1 MYKTNTE
8 IRQNEKT
15 EKYVSNEG
23 KDKNLRK
30 MTKLNRDKQA
40 IQWRVQ
46 GVDDKGAHQS
56 CQNNRWTQWKPPWR
70 VRKYK
75 KEQIRAE

>member
-1 MYKTNTE
+1 MEFSLGTKMLEANILDRRCNKPSMYKTNTE

-15 EKYVSNEG
+15 EEYVSNEG

-40 IQWRVQ
+40 I
-46 GVDDKGAHQS
+46 
-56 CQNNRWTQWKPPWR
+56 
-70 VRKYK
+70 
-75 KEQIRAE
+75 

>member
-15 EKYVSNEG
+15 EEYVSNEG

-40 IQWRVQ
+40 I
-46 GVDDKGAHQS
+46 
-56 CQNNRWTQWKPPWR
+56 
-70 VRKYK
+70 
-75 KEQIRAE
+75 